1 MVINRQQKFAE
12 WNNYKPTIAL
22 FHYDYKIE
30 REVQYETLAIER
42 MKNEQALKE
51 GEDDSYLAWNVGSEK
66 SHFHLPSKF
75 SILVCICGILLIYY
89 YSVRLIEKEK
99 TDVSI

>member
-12 WNNYKPTIAL
+12 WNNYKPTNAL

-66 SHFHLPSKF
+66 SHFHLLSKF